1 MAVSSGLYTALEL
14 LRSVTLKDAS
24 SLMRPIGVAVM
35 LLRLRLGSNGLGM
48 TCSSCTGLGFRRT
61 AAAGGRELDCWL
73 CPGFPSSPVVPCVL
87 LATSGAGTAG
97 PGSAGTV
104 VVVGGALVVVCSCW
118 ISVRVGALEGGS
130 NSGCT
135 RVEPSAERLSALWT
149 PSVSQSAVLLVAFT
163 GVLAT
168 GTGTGWTGWMSG
180 CWAGGVCL
188 YTMEMSIPT
197 AGVPGVSGF
206 AGCAGSG
213 LPPPIAELEICG
225 SKEVAG
231 RIVGGFCVSGMVI
244 GVVPLCCGE
253 L

>member
-35 LLRLRLGSNGLGM
+35 LLRLKLGSKGLGAI
-48 TCSSCTGLGFRRT
+48 CSSCTGLGFRRT
-61 AAAGGRELDCWL
+61 AATGGSELDCWL
-73 CPGFPSSPVVPCVL
+73 YPGFPSDPMATCVPF
-87 LATSGAGTAG
+87 TTGGAGTAG
-97 PGSAGTV
+97 PNGAGIV
-104 VVVGGALVVVCSCW
+104 VVIGGALVVVRSCW

-163 GVLAT
+163 GVLAM
-168 GTGTGWTGWMSG
+168 GAGIGWTGWMSG

-213 LPPPIAELEICG
+213 LPPPIAELEVCG
-225 SKEVAG
+225 SKEAAG
-231 RIVGGFCVSGMVI
+231 RMVVGFCVSGRVI